1 MRKIPMKNYL
11 LLFILLA
18 VSAFVVL
25 LIFNL
30 FDTKKKENS
39 SDFKQLNFEEL
50 DNYIVENPDV
60 IIYFTTTDSIQN
72 KYYKKFKEFV
82 NKNYIT
88 NNVIFIDNKD
98 ISDKDFSKFINK
110 YLNKDTNIT
119 TKDYLIIMD
128 EQKIYTIIP
137 IDNENPNMDII
148 KNILIEIGVL

>member
-1 MRKIPMKNYL
+1 MRKIPIKNYL

-18 VSAFVVL
+18 VSAFVIL

-39 SDFKQLNFEEL
+39 SDFKQLNFGEL
-50 DNYIVENPDV
+50 DNYIIENPDV
-60 IIYFTTTDSIQN
+60 IIYFATTDSIQN
-72 KYYKKFKEFV
+72 KYYKKFKDFV

-98 ISDKDFSKFINK
+98 ISNKDFSKFISN

-119 TKDYLIIMD
+119 LKDYLIIMD